1 VFREPKILVAVQLD
15 RKERQLKS
23 DAHVNNLRLDQA
35 TFDRTKEM
43 GGLVL
48 MEHLNPA
55 PEALL
60 RVLVRDVVS
69 GVLGSLTVPLRR
81 QQLSS
86 ALDRVD
92 GVSWN

>member
-1 VFREPKILVAVQLD
+1 MRYNWIAKSG
-15 RKERQLKS
+15 QLKS
-23 DAHVNNLRLDQA
+23 DANINNLRLDQA

-55 PEALL
+55 PEALLL